1 MIYRLAKDFHVIK
14 AIPGLS
20 HLKDVSEIPTGQML
34 NYIDFHNDQ
43 ADVTDAVNRVYSKLW
58 QAFYKAGGK

>member
-1 MIYRLAKDFHVIK
+1 MIR

-20 HLKDVSEIPTGQML
+20 GLRDVSEIPTGQML

-43 ADVTDAVNRVYSKLW
+43 SDVTDAVSRAYSKMW
-58 QAFYKAGGK
+58 QSYYKSGGK